1 VGLHMTRQ
9 ARRLARRLASLGD
22 ARLPA
27 LSPWRFWAGRRACLT
42 GLASGSVTA
51 RRRASRGKRLRVAA
65 AGRHSS
71 LRIQVCLE
79 NTPQMSKD
87 GNVVVEV
94 RYVVNMRSYH
104 EVVMLNVAMRGRP

>member
-1 VGLHMTRQ
+1 MGVHVTRH